1 MKKKKDNMF
10 KKLAGSIR
18 QYKTHTVCAPLFI
31 LIEVGLECVIP
42 FVMAYLINSMYE
54 VTSIHDSN
62 MRFIYIYG
70 ASLLGLALLSLLC
83 GTLSGYFAAT
93 ASSGFA
99 RNLRKDMYYKI
110 QDFSFANIDRFSTA
124 GLITRLTVDTN
135 NVQNAFMMLIRMAV
149 RAPFMMIFSIAMTV
163 TVSWKMSLIFACLVP
178 LLAVGM
184 ILIIRKVFPIYRK
197 AFKRYDTFNASVQ
210 ENVKGMRVV
219 KSYVREDYEKQ
230 KFQKESND
238 LRRIF
243 TKTDGILMIST
254 PMMQFAIYVS
264 MMLISVVGS
273 ILIVNTFGGYEMVD
287 GAMTPIWGELSVGNL
302 SSLMTYTMQILNSL
316 MMLAM
321 VITMITMSA
330 ESARR
335 IVEVLDEK
343 STIVSKE
350 NAVKEVANGE
360 VEFENVAFK
369 YSAQAERQALE
380 DVNLKIGAG
389 ETIGIIGGTGSGKS
403 SLVQLIPRL
412 YDTSCGS
419 VRVGGVDVR
428 DYDVDVLRNA
438 VAMVLQKNTL
448 FSGTV
453 NENMRWGNENATQEE
468 IIEVCKMAQADEF
481 VCNMP
486 DGYETHIEQGGAN
499 VSGGQKQRLCIARAL
514 LKKPKVLIL
523 DDSTSAVDM
532 KTDAKLR
539 EAFRTGL
546 KDTTKIIIAQRTASV
561 MDADKIIV
569 LDDGKVVAVGK
580 HDELL
585 DNCDIYREVY
595 ESQNRR
601 GEDGNE

>member
-1 MKKKKDNMF
+1 MKAKKTNMF

-18 QYKTHTVCAPLFI
+18 QYKAHTVCAPLFI

-42 FVMAYLINSMYE
+42 FIMAYLINSMYE

-70 ASLLGLALLSLLC
+70 AVLLGLALLSLLC
-83 GTLSGYFAAT
+83 GTLSGHFAAT

-99 RNLRKDMYYKI
+99 RNLRKDMYYKM

-135 NVQNAFMMLIRMAV
+135 NVQNAFMMMIRMAV
-149 RAPFMMIFSIAMTV
+149 RAPFMMIFAIAMTV

-178 LLAVGM
+178 LLALGM

-219 KSYVREDYEKQ
+219 KSYVREDFEKE
-230 KFQKESND
+230 KFSKESND

-254 PMMQFAIYVS
+254 PMMQFAIYTS
-264 MMLISVVGS
+264 MILISVVGS
-273 ILIVNTFGGYEMVD
+273 ILIVNTFGGYETVD
-287 GAMTPIWGELSVGNL
+287 GVLTPMWGELSVGNL

-335 IVEVLDEK
+335 IVEVLDEE
-343 STIVSKE
+343 STITSKE

-360 VEFENVAFK
+360 VTFENVAFK

-380 DVNLKIGAG
+380 DINLTIGAG
-389 ETIGIIGGTGSGKS
+389 ETVGIIGGTGSGKS

-412 YDTSCGS
+412 YDTSQGT
-419 VRVGGVDVR
+419 VKVGGVNVR
-428 DYDVDVLRNA
+428 DYDVDTLRNS

-468 IIEVCKMAQADEF
+468 IIEACKMAQADDF
-481 VCNMP
+481 VSNMP

-539 EAFRTGL
+539 EAFKTGL
-546 KDTTKIIIAQRTASV
+546 QDTTKIIIAQRTASV

-585 DNCDIYREVY
+585 KNCDIYREVY
-595 ESQNRR
+595 ESQSRK
-601 GEDGNE
+601 EDGNE

>member
-1 MKKKKDNMF
+1 
-10 KKLAGSIR
+10 
-18 QYKTHTVCAPLFI
+18 
-31 LIEVGLECVIP
+31 
-42 FVMAYLINSMYE
+42 MAYLINSMYE

-70 ASLLGLALLSLLC
+70 AVLLGLALLSLLC
-83 GTLSGYFAAT
+83 GTLSGHFAAT

-99 RNLRKDMYYKI
+99 RNLRKDMYYKM

-135 NVQNAFMMLIRMAV
+135 NVQNAFMMMIRMAV
-149 RAPFMMIFSIAMTV
+149 RAPFMMIFAIAMTV

-178 LLAVGM
+178 LLALGM

-219 KSYVREDYEKQ
+219 KSYVREDFEKE
-230 KFQKESND
+230 KFSKESND

-254 PMMQFAIYVS
+254 PMMQFAIYTS
-264 MMLISVVGS
+264 MILISVVGS
-273 ILIVNTFGGYEMVD
+273 ILIVNTFGGYETVD
-287 GAMTPIWGELSVGNL
+287 GVLTPMWGELSVGNL

-335 IVEVLDEK
+335 IVEVLDEE
-343 STIVSKE
+343 STITSKE

-360 VEFENVAFK
+360 VTFENVAFK

-380 DVNLKIGAG
+380 DINLTIGAG
-389 ETIGIIGGTGSGKS
+389 ETVGIIGGTGSGKS

-412 YDTSCGS
+412 YDTSQGT
-419 VRVGGVDVR
+419 VKVGGVDVR
-428 DYDVDVLRNA
+428 DYDVDTLRNS

-468 IIEVCKMAQADEF
+468 IIEACKIAQADDF
-481 VCNMP
+481 VSNMP

-539 EAFRTGL
+539 EAFKTGL
-546 KDTTKIIIAQRTASV
+546 QDTTKIIIAQRTASV

-585 DNCDIYREVY
+585 KNCDIYREVY
-595 ESQNRR
+595 ESQSRK
-601 GEDGNE
+601 EDGNE

>member
-1 MKKKKDNMF
+1 MKAKKTNMF

-18 QYKTHTVCAPLFI
+18 QYKAHTVCAPLFI

-42 FVMAYLINSMYE
+42 FIMAYLINSMYE

-70 ASLLGLALLSLLC
+70 AVLLGLALLSLLC
-83 GTLSGYFAAT
+83 GTLSGHFAAT

-99 RNLRKDMYYKI
+99 RNLRKDMYYKM

-135 NVQNAFMMLIRMAV
+135 NVQNAFMMMIRMAV
-149 RAPFMMIFSIAMTV
+149 RAPFMMIFAIAMTV

-178 LLAVGM
+178 LLALGM

-219 KSYVREDYEKQ
+219 KSYVREDFEKE
-230 KFQKESND
+230 KFSKESND

-254 PMMQFAIYVS
+254 PMMQFAIYTS
-264 MMLISVVGS
+264 MILISVVGS
-273 ILIVNTFGGYEMVD
+273 ILIVNTVGGYETVD
-287 GAMTPIWGELSVGNL
+287 GVLTPMWGELSVGNL

-335 IVEVLDEK
+335 IVEVLDEE
-343 STIVSKE
+343 STIKSKE

-360 VEFENVAFK
+360 VTFENVAFK

-380 DVNLKIGAG
+380 DINLTIGAG
-389 ETIGIIGGTGSGKS
+389 ETVGIIGGTGSGKS

-412 YDTSCGS
+412 YDTSQGT
-419 VRVGGVDVR
+419 VKVGGVDVR
-428 DYDVDVLRNA
+428 DYDVDTLRNS

-468 IIEVCKMAQADEF
+468 IIEACKMAQADDF
-481 VCNMP
+481 VSNMP

-539 EAFRTGL
+539 EAFKTGL
-546 KDTTKIIIAQRTASV
+546 QDTTKIIIAQRTASV

-585 DNCDIYREVY
+585 KNCDIYREVY
-595 ESQNRR
+595 ESQSRK
-601 GEDGNE
+601 EDGNE

>member
-1 MKKKKDNMF
+1 MKAKKTNMF

-18 QYKTHTVCAPLFI
+18 QYKAHTVCAPLFI

-42 FVMAYLINSMYE
+42 FIMAYLINSMYE

-70 ASLLGLALLSLLC
+70 AVLLGLALLSLLC
-83 GTLSGYFAAT
+83 GTLSGHFAAT

-99 RNLRKDMYYKI
+99 RNLRKYMYYKM

-135 NVQNAFMMLIRMAV
+135 NVQNAFMMMIRMAV
-149 RAPFMMIFSIAMTV
+149 RAPFMMIFAIAMTV

-178 LLAVGM
+178 LLALGM

-219 KSYVREDYEKQ
+219 KSYVREDFEKE
-230 KFQKESND
+230 KFSKESND

-254 PMMQFAIYVS
+254 PMMQFAIYTS
-264 MMLISVVGS
+264 MILISVVGS
-273 ILIVNTFGGYEMVD
+273 ILIVNTFGGYETVD
-287 GAMTPIWGELSVGNL
+287 GVLTPMWGELSVGNL

-335 IVEVLDEK
+335 IVEVLDEE
-343 STIVSKE
+343 STITSKE

-360 VEFENVAFK
+360 VTFENVAFK

-380 DVNLKIGAG
+380 DINLTIGAG
-389 ETIGIIGGTGSGKS
+389 ETVGIIGGTGSGKS

-412 YDTSCGS
+412 YDTSQGT
-419 VRVGGVDVR
+419 VKVGGVDVR
-428 DYDVDVLRNA
+428 DYDVDTLRNS

-468 IIEVCKMAQADEF
+468 IIEACKIAQADDF
-481 VCNMP
+481 VSNMP

-539 EAFRTGL
+539 EAFKTGL
-546 KDTTKIIIAQRTASV
+546 QDTTKIIIAQRTASV

-585 DNCDIYREVY
+585 KNCDIYREVY
-595 ESQNRR
+595 ESQSRK
-601 GEDGNE
+601 EDGNE